1 MQAEELL
8 ASIEVLR
15 SMDNQLN
22 FVSHAKG
29 RTVIGEGWLRTEYWR
44 EYLDVTGNWKNL
56 QSDKF
61 HKLYTPKKRD

>member
-22 FVSHAKG
+22 FVLHAKG
-29 RTVIGEGWLRTEYWR
+29 RTVTGEGGLRTEYWR
-44 EYLDVTGNWKNL
+44 EYLDVTGGNT
-56 QSDKF
+56 
-61 HKLYTPKKRD
+61 KLEKPAQW

>member
-29 RTVIGEGWLRTEYWR
+29 RTVIGEGWLRTEY
-44 EYLDVTGNWKNL
+44 
-56 QSDKF
+56 
-61 HKLYTPKKRD
+61 